1 MICDQIGI
9 QLLTRDYSEVQKG
22 KDICGRVCG
31 VAKARTCSWISN
43 GNDLLSANDI
53 KESMEYAGGIKN
65 TKITVAEIISGMG
78 CLGKTNVPNIS
89 TIRPIEYNTKCM
101 KVFKASNIGKDASVP
116 YKNIDFSTNMRLTS
130 AFTVPINDEDHAI
143 VSKKIRDRAHRLF
156 FMCPLS
162 GCTSTFESSADLDL
176 QISTN
181 LHKVPPQNPRTS
193 NDIARRLDKSW

>member
-9 QLLTRDYSEVQKG
+9 QLLTRDYSEVQK
-22 KDICGRVCG
+22 
-31 VAKARTCSWISN
+31 
-43 GNDLLSANDI
+43 
-53 KESMEYAGGIKN
+53 
-65 TKITVAEIISGMG
+65 G

-143 VSKKIRDRAHRLF
+143 VSKKISDRAHRLF

-176 QISTN
+176 HISTN

-193 NDIARRLDKSW
+193 NDIARRWVWGWDGFFLVFSLDLISHDILELVDDVILVLDVEVAKMRR